1 MKQDFSLPPAPKR
14 PLGEV
19 NIWLASIGLSLG
31 LIMIFGLLGI
41 IVFNGLEAFWP
52 KTIHEPTLAPSSK
65 EEQPL
70 VLYAGIT
77 KDQTRHVPADPAHP
91 GSTAKDVR
99 EYQLFTGSKESYGQ
113 SYRYVDAHNVTA
125 SATPK
130 GLLCLERMEGGKAL
144 VKPLE
149 LKLASGET
157 IPAASPEFMEA
168 FRRVL
173 DRETDLRDRVK
184 TIDTRDIGS
193 VNTRLADAR
202 RDIKAIERSYDI
214 RKENGQRTA
223 VPRKNPILTDMDDPA
238 GELDRLRAKEE
249 QLNAEYARYTAE
261 AAKLRAQQ
269 GRDSLVY
276 ALGDGEK
283 KEIRMDKIV
292 YGYQPNDLGFFG
304 KCGIFLHNL
313 YHFITDDPREA
324 NTEGGIFPAIF
335 GTFIMT
341 LLMSVLV
348 TPVGVIGAIYL
359 REYARQGTLV
369 QAVRICVNNLAGV
382 PSIVFGVFGLG
393 FFVYYLGGSIDE
405 LFYWKKLA
413 VDNTPTFGTSGILWA
428 SLTLALMTLPVV
440 IVSTEEA
447 LSAVPRGL
455 REAALA
461 CGASKWQMIKRIIL
475 PSALPGVMTGL
486 ILAMARGAG
495 EVAPL
500 MVTGVVKLAPSLPI
514 DGEGPFIHLE
524 RKFMHLGFHI
534 YDVGFQSPDSD
545 AAQPMVF
552 ATTLLLILLVVVMN
566 LTAILIRNRLRKKYA
581 ASSF

>member
-14 PLGEV
+14 PLGEA
-19 NIWLASIGLSLG
+19 NIWIISTGLSLG

-41 IVFNGLEAFWP
+41 ISFKGLEAFWP
-52 KTIHEPTLAPSSK
+52 KTIHELTIAPSSEGGK
-65 EEQPL
+65 PL
-70 VLYAGIT
+70 VLYADIT
-77 KDQTRHVPADPAHP
+77 KDQTRHVPADPARP
-91 GSTAKDVR
+91 DSTARTVR
-99 EYQLFTGSKESYGQ
+99 EYQLFTGNKEVYGQ
-113 SYRYVDAHNVTA
+113 AYRYVDAHDVA
-125 SATPK
+125 SSSTPED
-130 GLLCLERMEGGKAL
+130 LLCLERMEGGKAL
-144 VKPLE
+144 VKPLA
-149 LKLASGET
+149 LSLSTGES
-157 IPAASPEFMEA
+157 IPAASPEFMKA
-168 FRRVL
+168 FRRAL
-173 DRETDLRDRVK
+173 NRETKLREELK
-184 TIDTRDIGS
+184 AIDVRDIGS
-193 VNTRLADAR
+193 VNAKLADAKL
-202 RDIKAIERSYDI
+202 DIKAIEHSYDI
-214 RKENGQRTA
+214 REENGRRTVTPQA
-223 VPRKNPILTDMDDPA
+223 TPILTGMADPA
-238 GELDRLRAKEE
+238 GELDRLRAHVE
-249 QLNAEYARYTAE
+249 QLNAEYARHTAN
-261 AAKLRAQQ
+261 AAGLRAQQ
-269 GRDSLVY
+269 GRDALVY
-276 ALGDGEK
+276 ALGDGK
-283 KEIRMDKIV
+283 KRELRLDKIV
-292 YGYQPNDLGFFG
+292 YAYMPNDLGFFG
-304 KCGIFLHNL
+304 KCGVFLRNL
-313 YHFITDDPREA
+313 YHFIADDPREA
-324 NTEGGIFPAIF
+324 NTEGGVFPAIF

-341 LLMSVLV
+341 LLMSALV
-348 TPVGVIGAIYL
+348 TPAGVIGAIYL
-359 REYARQGTLV
+359 QEYAKQGPLV
-369 QAVRICVNNLAGV
+369 QSVRICVNNLAGV

-393 FFVYYLGGSIDE
+393 FFVYCLGGTIDE

-461 CGASKWQMIKRIIL
+461 CGASKWQMVKRIIL

-566 LTAILIRNRLRKKYA
+566 LTAILIRSRLRKKYA

>member
-1 MKQDFSLPPAPKR
+1 MKQDFSLPPAPGR
-14 PLGEV
+14 PLGEA
-19 NIWLASIGLSLG
+19 NIWLTSIGLSLG

-52 KTIHEPTLAPSSK
+52 KTIHELTISPAAGGEKPAT
-65 EEQPL
+65 
-70 VLYAGIT
+70 LYASIT
-77 KDQTRHVPADPAHP
+77 KDQTRHLPADPAIP
-91 GSTAKDVR
+91 GSVARDIR
-99 EYQLFTGSKESYGQ
+99 EYQLFTGSKETYGQ
-113 SYRYVDAHNVTA
+113 SYRYVDAHEVTA
-125 SATPK
+125 SSTPEN
-130 GLLCLERMEGGKAL
+130 LLCLERMEGGKAL

-149 LKLASGET
+149 LKLASGGI
-157 IPAASPEFMEA
+157 IPASSPEFMDA
-168 FRRVL
+168 FRNAL
-173 DRETDLRDRVK
+173 DREAELRDNIRRIDVK
-184 TIDTRDIGS
+184 DIGAI
-193 VNTRLADAR
+193 NTKLADAKL
-202 RDIKAIERSYDI
+202 DIKAIQRSYDI
-214 RKENGQRTA
+214 REENGRRT
-223 VPRKNPILTDMDDPA
+223 VTPRPNPIITDMDDPA
-238 GELDRLRAKEE
+238 AELAALHEKEVS
-249 QLNAEYARYTAE
+249 LNAEYEQYTAE
-261 AAKLRAQQ
+261 AGKLRERQ
-269 GRDSLVY
+269 GRDTLVY
-276 ALGDGEK
+276 ALGDGERK
-283 KEIRMDKIV
+283 NVSLDNIV
-292 YGYQPNDLGFFG
+292 YGYRPNALGFFG
-304 KCGIFLHNL
+304 KCGVFLHNL
-313 YHFITDDPREA
+313 YHFIMDDPREA

-341 LLMSVLV
+341 LLMSALV

-359 REYARQGTLV
+359 REYARQGALV

-393 FFVYYLGGSIDE
+393 FFVYYLGGTIDE

-500 MVTGVVKLAPSLPI
+500 MVTGVVKLAPALPI

-566 LTAILIRNRLRKKYA
+566 LTAILIRNRLRRKYA

>member
-1 MKQDFSLPPAPKR
+1 
-14 PLGEV
+14 
-19 NIWLASIGLSLG
+19 
-31 LIMIFGLLGI
+31 MIFGLLGI

-52 KTIHEPTLAPSSK
+52 KTVHELTIAPASQGEK
-65 EEQPL
+65 PL

-77 KDQTRHVPADPAHP
+77 KDQTRHMPADPALP
-91 GSTAKDVR
+91 GSMARDVR
-99 EYQLFTGSKESYGQ
+99 EYQLFTGSKEAYGQ
-113 SYRYVDAHNVTA
+113 SYRYVDAHHVTA
-125 SATPK
+125 SSTPK

-149 LKLASGET
+149 LKLASGGT
-157 IPAASPEFMEA
+157 IPASSPEFMTA
-168 FRRVL
+168 FRRAL
-173 DRETDLRDRVK
+173 DREAELRDDIK
-184 TIDTRDIGS
+184 AIDAKDIGA
-193 VNTRLADAR
+193 VNTRLADAKL
-202 RDIKAIERSYDI
+202 DIKAIERSYDI
-214 RKENGQRTA
+214 REENGRRTA
-223 VPRKNPILTDMDDPA
+223 TPRENPILTDMDDPA
-238 GELDRLRAKEE
+238 GELDRLRARVE

-261 AAKLRAQQ
+261 AGRLREQQ
-269 GRDSLVY
+269 GRDTLVY

-283 KEIRMDKIV
+283 KETGMDKIV

-304 KCGIFLHNL
+304 KCGVFLHNL
-313 YHFITDDPREA
+313 YHFIMDDPREA

-341 LLMSVLV
+341 LLMSALV

-359 REYARQGTLV
+359 REYARQGALV

-393 FFVYYLGGSIDE
+393 FFVYYLGGTIDE

-495 EVAPL
+495 GKWPHSWSRAW
-500 MVTGVVKLAPSLPI
+500 
-514 DGEGPFIHLE
+514 
-524 RKFMHLGFHI
+524 
-534 YDVGFQSPDSD
+534 
-545 AAQPMVF
+545 
-552 ATTLLLILLVVVMN
+552 
-566 LTAILIRNRLRKKYA
+566 
-581 ASSF
+581 

>member
-19 NIWLASIGLSLG
+19 NIWLTSIGLSLG

-52 KTIHEPTLAPSSK
+52 KTVHELTIAPASQGEK
-65 EEQPL
+65 PL

-77 KDQTRHVPADPAHP
+77 KDQTRHMPADPALP
-91 GSTAKDVR
+91 GSMAKDVR
-99 EYQLFTGSKESYGQ
+99 EYQLFTGSKEAYGQ

-125 SATPK
+125 SSTPK

-157 IPAASPEFMEA
+157 VPASSPEFMTA
-168 FRRVL
+168 FRRAL
-173 DRETDLRDRVK
+173 DREAELRDDIK
-184 TIDTRDIGS
+184 AIDAKDIGA
-193 VNTRLADAR
+193 VNTRLADAKL
-202 RDIKAIERSYDI
+202 DIKAIERSYDI
-214 RKENGQRTA
+214 REENGRRTA
-223 VPRKNPILTDMDDPA
+223 TPRENPILTGMDDPA
-238 GELDRLRAKEE
+238 GELDRLRARVE

-261 AAKLRAQQ
+261 AGRLREQQ
-269 GRDSLVY
+269 GRDTLVY
-276 ALGDGEK
+276 ALGDGER
-283 KEIRMDKIV
+283 KETGMDKIV

-304 KCGIFLHNL
+304 KCGVFLHNL
-313 YHFITDDPREA
+313 YHFIMDDPREA

-341 LLMSVLV
+341 LLMSALV

-359 REYARQGTLV
+359 REYARQGALV

-393 FFVYYLGGSIDE
+393 FFVY
-405 LFYWKKLA
+405 
-413 VDNTPTFGTSGILWA
+413 